1 MPLIPA
7 SPSQAGE
14 ATRRAPIAINTRRGP
29 RVTINEQTRLPTYL
43 PTYDWSPANVD
54 DRCFKNGG
62 ANETTILTAGCGVM
76 RDPLHIERSSSTT
89 RHTPPQHHHHH
100 HHQGPVRPH
109 ERRHA
114 ETGGSAT
121 TPPRATT
128 THSPARSIINHI
140 DAPAAPAAPPTDI
153 SLGRAPPPQHRIARP
168 ADHPP
173 SCSRRHRPRIYR
185 PFRAVHLCT
194 QRMTHVNNF
203 FLPTQ

>member
-1 MPLIPA
+1 
-7 SPSQAGE
+7 
-14 ATRRAPIAINTRRGP
+14 
-29 RVTINEQTRLPTYL
+29 
-43 PTYDWSPANVD
+43 
-54 DRCFKNGG
+54 
-62 ANETTILTAGCGVM
+62 M

-89 RHTPPQHHHHH
+89 RHTPPQHHH

-153 SLGRAPPPQHRIARP
+153 SFGRAAPAQHRIASARP
-168 ADHPP
+168 SDQPP
-173 SCSRRHRPRIYR
+173 SCSRRHRPRMYHSGR
-185 PFRAVHLCT
+185 YTYTADDPRQHF
-194 QRMTHVNNF
+194 F
-203 FLPTQ
+203 FLPT

>member
-1 MPLIPA
+1 
-7 SPSQAGE
+7 
-14 ATRRAPIAINTRRGP
+14 
-29 RVTINEQTRLPTYL
+29 
-43 PTYDWSPANVD
+43 
-54 DRCFKNGG
+54 
-62 ANETTILTAGCGVM
+62 M

-121 TPPRATT
+121 TPPRATM

-153 SLGRAPPPQHRIARP
+153 SLGRAAPPQHRIGATIGP
-168 ADHPP
+168 PTVLLATSPP
-173 SCSRRHRPRIYR
+173 S
-185 PFRAVHLCT
+185 
-194 QRMTHVNNF
+194 N
-203 FLPTQ
+203 LPTIQGGTPMYTADDPRQQFFSPHVIIFLFV

>member
-1 MPLIPA
+1 
-7 SPSQAGE
+7 
-14 ATRRAPIAINTRRGP
+14 
-29 RVTINEQTRLPTYL
+29 
-43 PTYDWSPANVD
+43 
-54 DRCFKNGG
+54 
-62 ANETTILTAGCGVM
+62 M

-153 SLGRAPPPQHRIARP
+153 SLGRAAPPQHRNTRDHRTSHRP
-168 ADHPP
+168 ARDVTALESTDH
-173 SCSRRHRPRIYR
+173 SGRYTY
-185 PFRAVHLCT
+185 VHSG
-194 QRMTHVNNF
+194 
-203 FLPTQ
+203 

>member
-1 MPLIPA
+1 
-7 SPSQAGE
+7 
-14 ATRRAPIAINTRRGP
+14 
-29 RVTINEQTRLPTYL
+29 
-43 PTYDWSPANVD
+43 
-54 DRCFKNGG
+54 
-62 ANETTILTAGCGVM
+62 M

-89 RHTPPQHHHHH
+89 RHTPPQHHHHHH

-153 SLGRAPPPQHRIARP
+153 SLGRAAPPQHRIARP
-168 ADHPP
+168 SDQPPP
-173 SCSRRHRPRIYR
+173 SNLPTIQGGTPMYTADDPRQQFFFSPR
-185 PFRAVHLCT
+185 NNFFSLCN
-194 QRMTHVNNF
+194 NNF
-203 FLPTQ
+203 FLL

>member
-1 MPLIPA
+1 
-7 SPSQAGE
+7 
-14 ATRRAPIAINTRRGP
+14 
-29 RVTINEQTRLPTYL
+29 
-43 PTYDWSPANVD
+43 
-54 DRCFKNGG
+54 
-62 ANETTILTAGCGVM
+62 M

-128 THSPARSIINHI
+128 THSPAWSIINHI

-153 SLGRAPPPQHRIARP
+153 SLGRAAPPQHRIASARP
-168 ADHPP
+168 SNHPP

-194 QRMTHVNNF
+194 KRMTHVNNF
-203 FLPTQ
+203 FLPTIADAGGGVMWRLAYTTWSSLVAFLRVGTNSAGFGELLLTRSSAVI

>member
-1 MPLIPA
+1 MTGA
-7 SPSQAGE
+7 
-14 ATRRAPIAINTRRGP
+14 
-29 RVTINEQTRLPTYL
+29 Y
-43 PTYDWSPANVD
+43 
-54 DRCFKNGG
+54 KNGG

-89 RHTPPQHHHHH
+89 RHTPPQHHHHHH

-153 SLGRAPPPQHRIARP
+153 SLGRAAPPQHRIDRRDHRTTHRP
-168 ADHPP
+168 ASDVTALESTDH
-173 SCSRRHRPRIYR
+173 SGRYTY
-185 PFRAVHLCT
+185 VHSG
-194 QRMTHVNNF
+194 
-203 FLPTQ
+203 